1 MLPADRPPW
10 NHPAGRPGRCPGRD
24 RGGGA
29 GSGLGTGFLAFVG
42 GSPLLQMA
50 LPLAVT
56 LGIPLLG
63 WVALVATAAA
73 IP

>member
-1 MLPADRPPW
+1 MGSALTVHGLVRSR
-10 NHPAGRPGRCPGRD
+10 NRGR
-24 RGGGA
+24 GA
-29 GSGLGTGFLAFVG
+29 GAGLGIGFLAFVG
-42 GSPLLQMA
+42 GSLLLQMA

-73 IP
+73 LP